1 MEFFFVF
8 FLLYFQIEE
17 LLFKK
22 TGMWVIKKD
31 IFYMKLKISVVYWFE
46 KKLFKDLRL
55 TIEQMMIKNVMI
67 VVMHSKK

>member
-31 IFYMKLKISVVYWFE
+31 IFYMKLKISIVYWFE

-55 TIEQMMIKNVMI
+55 TIEQMMIKNVML

>member
-55 TIEQMMIKNVMI
+55 TIEQMMIKNVML